1 MIWRASGDRRR
12 RDDDMTTLRLLC
24 CVVASALAAACAVP
38 DLRPSPAG
46 RANAVCEQ
54 RFANPTVASLRGRI
68 PFSPIE
74 AAAIPFAM
82 LSDHRHVTEE
92 EGALRAFAAA
102 VEACRRLWDLVP
114 GGVPDPVAK
123 LRAAVSPA
131 LVDLIERKIR
141 FAQYNRIV
149 ADASAETIGQV
160 GWSRREDYL
169 GGILRW
175 P

>member
-1 MIWRASGDRRR
+1 MI
-12 RDDDMTTLRLLC
+12 TLHTVLRTLC

-38 DLRPSPAG
+38 DLRPTPAG

-54 RFANPTVASLRGRI
+54 RFANPTVAALRGRI

-74 AAAIPFAM
+74 ATPLPVGM
-82 LSDHRHVTEE
+82 LSDHRRVTGEE
-92 EGALRAFAAA
+92 AALRAFAAA
-102 VEACRRLWDLVP
+102 VETCRRLWDLIP
-114 GGVPDPVAK
+114 GGVPDPVVK

-131 LVDLIERKIR
+131 LVDLTERKIS
-141 FAQYNRIV
+141 FMQYNRIV
-149 ADASAETIGQV
+149 ADASAEAITQI

-169 GGILRW
+169 NGILRW

>member
-1 MIWRASGDRRR
+1 
-12 RDDDMTTLRLLC
+12 MTPLHTVSRTLC
-24 CVVASALAAACAVP
+24 CVVAIALAACAVP

-54 RFANPTVASLRGRI
+54 RFADPTVASLRGRI

-74 AAAIPFAM
+74 AASMPLAM
-82 LSDHRHVTEE
+82 LSDHRRVTGE

-102 VEACRRLWDLVP
+102 VEACRRLWDLIP
-114 GGVPDPVAK
+114 GGAPDPVAK

-131 LVDLIERKIR
+131 LVDLIEGKIR

-149 ADASAETIGQV
+149 ADASAETIKQV